1 MRSTVMMT
9 GGVLAGFL
17 SVVPGLSRAETI
29 EQRLERL
36 ERTVEEQG
44 RIIEQQQ
51 RELDAR
57 RATPASAAPAAAP
70 PPAAAVAAT
79 PAPPSPD
86 TMRAYWKEGL
96 RFETADKNFQAH
108 VGGRGQ
114 LDFAS
119 FTADDKLED
128 AVGTFEDGAAFRRA
142 RLMVEG
148 LVYKQV
154 EFRAEYEFA
163 GGEPTFKDVYIGL
176 IDLPYVGGI
185 RVGHFK
191 EPFSLEELGSDN
203 FIPFMERA
211 LPNALA
217 PSRNLGGMVHNTAL
231 QEWMTWAAG
240 AFRDSDDFAI
250 SQGDGEWGGTARVT
264 GLPWWQDDGRSLVH
278 LGIAGSYRD
287 PADDSVQFR
296 SRPEARLAPDVV
308 DTGAFDA
315 TSLSRLGAEFAAVQG
330 PFWLQGEYIGALTGG
345 DGPGRDANGYY
356 VQAGFFLTGESRPYK
371 RESGAFDRVRPRRP
385 FLYGDEHG
393 YGAWELL
400 GRWSSLD
407 LNSGAIR
414 GGSVRDITAGV
425 SWYLNPLTRVS
436 ANYVFSD
443 QLQLGDAHAV
453 MMRFWFD
460 F

>member
-1 MRSTVMMT
+1 
-9 GGVLAGFL
+9 
-17 SVVPGLSRAETI
+17 
-29 EQRLERL
+29 
-36 ERTVEEQG
+36 
-44 RIIEQQQ
+44 
-51 RELDAR
+51 
-57 RATPASAAPAAAP
+57 
-70 PPAAAVAAT
+70 
-79 PAPPSPD
+79 
-86 TMRAYWKEGL
+86 
-96 RFETADKNFQAH
+96 
-108 VGGRGQ
+108 
-114 LDFAS
+114 
-119 FTADDKLED
+119 
-128 AVGTFEDGAAFRRA
+128 
-142 RLMVEG
+142 
-148 LVYKQV
+148 
-154 EFRAEYEFA
+154 
-163 GGEPTFKDVYIGL
+163 
-176 IDLPYVGGI
+176 VGGI

-203 FIPFMERA
+203 FIPLMERA
-211 LPNALA
+211 LPNALV
-217 PSRNLGGMVHNTAL
+217 PSRNLGGMVHNTTL
-231 QEWMTWAAG
+231 EERMTWAAG

-296 SRPEARLAPDVV
+296 SRPEARLAPYVV

-330 PFWLQGEYIGALTGG
+330 PFWLQSEYIGALTAG

-371 RESGAFDRVRPRRP
+371 RESGTFDRVRPRRP
-385 FLYGDEHG
+385 FLYGDERG
-393 YGAWELL
+393 WGAWELL

-414 GGSVRDITAGV
+414 GGSVHDITAGV
-425 SWYLNPLTRVS
+425 SWYLNPLTRIS

-443 QLQLGDAHAV
+443 QLQLGDSQAF